1 MYHAV
6 LAVVSNCCPPL
17 KGRFLTRYSPVR
29 HCPLLHLDESSIH
42 RFSFDLHVLSTPPAF
57 VLSQDQT
64 LNKMVSHIWCFFVL
78 RCLIYKVH
86 APTAER
92 ILGYHNFP
100 ALSTLFLCFCSFSSL
115 ATEEGKP
122 LSESRPLFANRS
134 YLSTPP
140 ELLQVLILY
149 FSFFGQTAQSE
160 SLISV
165 ITAKN
170 SRREAGKA
178 LLPPNI

>member
-1 MYHAV
+1 M
-6 LAVVSNCCPPL
+6 
-17 KGRFLTRYSPVR
+17 
-29 HCPLLHLDESSIH
+29 
-42 RFSFDLHVLSTPPAF
+42 SFQTP
-57 VLSQDQT
+57 
-64 LNKMVSHIWCFFVL
+64 HIWCFFVL

-100 ALSTLFLCFCSFSSL
+100 ALSTLFLCFCNFSSL
-115 ATEEGKP
+115 TTEEGKP

-149 FSFFGQTAQSE
+149 FSFFSQTAQSE
-160 SLISV
+160 PLMSV

-170 SRREAGKA
+170 SRREVAKPSSLRIFDGFSRCSRRRA
-178 LLPPNI
+178 SGTAAQAEQHNS

>member
-1 MYHAV
+1 M
-6 LAVVSNCCPPL
+6 
-17 KGRFLTRYSPVR
+17 
-29 HCPLLHLDESSIH
+29 
-42 RFSFDLHVLSTPPAF
+42 SFQTP
-57 VLSQDQT
+57 
-64 LNKMVSHIWCFFVL
+64 HIWCFFVL

-100 ALSTLFLCFCSFSSL
+100 ALSTLFLCFCNFSSL
-115 ATEEGKP
+115 AMEEGKP
-122 LSESRPLFANRS
+122 LSESCPLFANRS

-160 SLISV
+160 PLMSV

-170 SRREAGKA
+170 SRREVGKA
-178 LLPPNI
+178 PPPSEYLTALAVAADAEHLAQQRKQSSTIHSA

>member
-1 MYHAV
+1 MHKINSLNHSL
-6 LAVVSNCCPPL
+6 LAYTQEFLRWLFLHNLSNFSLTSLRTTCFLSNRPLVFVHVS
-17 KGRFLTRYSPVR
+17 
-29 HCPLLHLDESSIH
+29 
-42 RFSFDLHVLSTPPAF
+42 
-57 VLSQDQT
+57 
-64 LNKMVSHIWCFFVL
+64 

-92 ILGYHNFP
+92 ILDYHIFP
-100 ALSTLFLCFCSFSSL
+100 TLSTLFLCFCNFSSL
-115 ATEEGKP
+115 TTEEGKP

-160 SLISV
+160 PLMSV

>member
-1 MYHAV
+1 M
-6 LAVVSNCCPPL
+6 
-17 KGRFLTRYSPVR
+17 
-29 HCPLLHLDESSIH
+29 
-42 RFSFDLHVLSTPPAF
+42 SFQTP
-57 VLSQDQT
+57 
-64 LNKMVSHIWCFFVL
+64 HIWCFFVL

-86 APTAER
+86 APTAEHV
-92 ILGYHNFP
+92 IDYHGFCGLSTGFDDFTHLVSRSKSLP
-100 ALSTLFLCFCSFSSL
+100 TLSTLFLCFCNFSSL
-115 ATEEGKP
+115 TTEEGKP

-160 SLISV
+160 PLMSV